1 MTTLLALLL
10 LWTPATAPLDRAIVH
25 VESRG
30 NEWAISPAGARGR
43 WQVMPAVARVHPW
56 LLHVPAIGRAEG
68 RRVLGRWLARCQR
81 RGHGMRCALRAYAC
95 GTAGLRGGCDWYAE
109 RVLTEVR

>member
-10 LWTPATAPLDRAIVH
+10 LWTPATTPLDRAIVH

-30 NEWAISPAGARGR
+30 NEWAVSPVGARGR
-43 WQVMPAVARVHPW
+43 WQVMPQWSRVHPL

-68 RRVLGRWLARCQR
+68 RRILARWRVRC
-81 RGHGMRCALRAYAC
+81 HGDGRCALRAYAC
-95 GTAGLRGGCDWYAE
+95 GTAGLRGGCDWYAAA
-109 RVLTEVR
+109 VLREVR